1 MIRINEGQ
9 RNSYIKILSG
19 DLINFSDI
27 LINGNKY
34 KIMNM
39 RREKSEDTQTQL
51 AEKGYDI
58 QIEVKK
64 LQECYVQMYNR
75 K

>member
-1 MIRINEGQ
+1 MMSLKCQPREWA
-9 RNSYIKILSG
+9 
-19 DLINFSDI
+19 D
-27 LINGNKY
+27 